1 MRMSEQPQ
9 QKSEPILKVQ
19 DLEVWYDDIQAVR
32 NISFEVQPGEIFTLI
47 GGNGAGKTSTLRAI
61 SGICKFRGNV
71 SFMGKSLAGIPPEAI
86 VARGIA
92 HVPEGRGIFGNLTV
106 AENLR
111 LGAWVRQDRPA
122 VAADHERVL
131 TIFPRLR
138 ERLRQQAGTLSGGEQ
153 QMLSLGRAIMSGPQ
167 MLLLDEP
174 SMGIAPLLVRE
185 IYRVLREINKM
196 GVSILLVEQ
205 NANLALHIAHRAGL
219 LETGQLILTGSGA
232 ELLGTPRIREV
243 YLGA

>member
-1 MRMSEQPQ
+1 MN
-9 QKSEPILKVQ
+9 EPILNVQ

-32 NISFEVQPGEIFTLI
+32 SISFEVQQGEIFTLI

-61 SGICKFRGNV
+61 SGICKFRGKI
-71 SFMGKSLAGIPPEAI
+71 SFMGKSLCGIPPELI
-86 VARGIA
+86 VARGLA

-111 LGAWVRQDRPA
+111 LGAWVRKSRSA
-122 VAADHERVL
+122 VATDHDRVL
-131 TIFPRLR
+131 TIFPRLK
-138 ERLRQQAGTLSGGEQ
+138 ERFHQQAGTLSGGEQ
-153 QMLSLGRAIMSGPQ
+153 QMLALGRAIMSGPK

-185 IYRVLREINKM
+185 IYRVLREINLM
-196 GVSILLVEQ
+196 GVSILLIEQ
-205 NANLALHIAHRAGL
+205 NANLALRIAHRAGL
-219 LETGQLILTGSGA
+219 LETGQLVLAGSGT
-232 ELLGTPRIREV
+232 ELLGAPRVREV